1 MYANIPSTRR
11 TTRVPQHDRSGQT
24 ASRLRYKHL
33 AFGVGLALGSL
44 LVCGTAS
51 AASGVAAAQS
61 PTGGRVV
68 GGAGSI
74 VQHGARTIVN
84 QQSKLLAL
92 DWQSF
97 NVGKD
102 ASVLFKQ
109 PGTRAIALNRILDQ
123 HPSQIFGKIS
133 SNGQIFLINTHG
145 IIFGASAQLNVGGLV
160 ASTLDLTPDDFLK
173 RHFDL
178 DAHGGHAGVVNHGTI
193 AAASG
198 GSVSLVGGHVEN
210 DGVIVA
216 DYGHIN
222 LDGADKAV
230 LDFDGNGLIN
240 VEITGALKKRLDDD
254 QTAVAN
260 KGTLQA
266 TSGTV
271 VLQASAAKDLFT
283 NLVNN
288 SGVIKAGGISTAG
301 GVVQLVG
308 NGGNVIDSGRI
319 DVSGTRGGSVRLLSD
334 QNVGVTGGSID
345 ASGINGGGSI
355 RVGGGWQG
363 GEGLP
368 TAQATYVAP
377 DAALD
382 ASAIQSG
389 NGGSVV
395 VWGNAVN
402 NFYGSIS
409 ARGGAVGGNGGRVE
423 TSSRF
428 GLNAQGKVDASA
440 PNGQAG
446 TWLLDP
452 HDVEITGST
461 GSLSGTAP
469 DVYYSASTDDSKIAA
484 SVINGALTGGTNVS
498 IFTGSDGTTQPGD
511 ITVSDSITAAGQGSL
526 YLMAAG
532 SILVNADIKGQGTG
546 NPLNVYLWANY
557 GGAAPGG
564 STYAYSGNDAC
575 NTCKVVI
582 GDSSSATIATYGGN
596 VDIRTGEGTNTG
608 GSVEI
613 GSGATGVTG
622 SIDTTDGV
630 NPSGSI
636 SVATTGIAEDAAT
649 GNYVHAGTATFDAG
663 AGAITL
669 GNTDNK
675 FTGAVVLNNSGA
687 NAVTLDNGS
696 NALKLGASAVGSGTL
711 TVSGKGIT
719 QSGAITQAT
728 GAGAATFNAGAGV
741 LTLGNSGNAF
751 TGAVSLNNSGVSAV
765 TLDNGNNALDLG
777 ASSVGF
783 GPLNVSGTGITQ
795 SGAITQATSAGAAT
809 FNAGAGV
816 LTLGNSG
823 NAFTGAVSLNNSGAN
838 AVTLDN
844 GSNALKLGASAV
856 GSDTL
861 TVSGKGITQSGAITQ
876 TTGAGT
882 ATFNAGAGVLTLDNT
897 GNDFTGAVVLNNSGV
912 NAVTLDNGNNALK
925 LGASSVG
932 SDTLT
937 VSGKGIT
944 QSGAIT
950 QATGAGTATFNAG
963 AGVLTLDNTGNDFT
977 GAVVLNN
984 SGVNAVTLDNGS
996 NALKLGAS
1004 SVGSDTLT
1012 VSGKGITQSG
1022 AITQA
1027 TSAGAATFNAGAG
1040 VLTLDNTG
1048 NDFTGAVVLN
1058 NSGVSAVTLDN
1069 GSNALKLGAS
1079 SVGSGTLTVSGTG
1092 ITQSGAITQ
1101 AAGAGAAT
1109 FDAGAGVLALGNTSN
1124 AFTGA
1129 VSLNNSGANAVTLDN
1144 GSNALKLGASSVGSG
1159 TLTVSGTGI
1168 TQSGAVKQAAGA
1180 GATTFNAGS
1189 NDALTLANANNA
1201 ITGSVTATGAG
1212 VSITTTGN
1220 LQIASLTDTMDH
1232 DLSLIAGG
1240 TLSAVGAINT
1250 SSGNITLTANGG
1262 ALTTAA
1268 LTGHDI
1274 ALTGADGIT
1283 LDDNV
1288 NASGTLGLTSTNAS
1302 ITQSS
1307 SGNIS
1312 AQGVTTVNAGT
1323 GAITLANTGN
1333 DFTGAVG
1340 LTGGTTS
1347 ITDKD
1352 ALTLGALATGKLTA
1366 TSTGALDLGSG
1377 KVTGNLSATSNDG
1390 AITQDTTAGKTLTI
1404 TGTTGLDAGAGDI
1417 TLANTGNDFTGAVGL
1432 TGSTTSITDKGA
1444 LTLGALATGK
1454 LTATSTGALDLGSGK
1469 VTGNLSATS
1478 NDGAITQDTTAG
1490 KTLTI
1495 TGTAGLDAGAGDIT
1509 LANTGNDFTGAVD
1522 LTGGTTKVMDTNA
1535 LTLGTLATGDLTVT
1549 SGGALDL
1556 GSGTVGNLQADSSA
1570 GNGAITQ
1577 DTTAGKTLT
1586 ITGTTGLDAGAG
1598 DIMLA
1603 NTGNDFTGAVGLTGG
1618 TTKVTDT
1625 NALTLGTLA
1634 TGDLTVTSTGAMG
1647 LGSGKV
1653 TGNLSVTSNDG
1664 AITQD
1669 TTAGK
1674 TLTVTG
1680 TAKLDAGT
1688 GAIALANTGND
1699 FTGAVDLT
1707 GGTTKV
1713 MDTNALTLGT
1723 LATGDLTVTS
1733 TGALDLGSGKV
1744 TGNLSATS
1752 NDGAITQDTTA
1763 GKTLTITGTAGLDA
1777 GTGDITLANTGNDF
1791 TGAVDLTG
1799 GTTNITDKNALTL
1812 GTLATGDLTVVSTGA
1827 MGLGSGKVTGNL
1839 SVTSNDGAITQDTTA
1854 GKTLVV
1860 TGTTGLHAGA
1870 GAITL
1875 ANTGN
1880 GFSGAV
1886 TAAGAGVSIATSGD
1900 LDIASLNDV
1909 SDHNLSLIAGGALT
1923 MPAGAIDTGTGVIT
1937 LETGSGAL
1945 SVPTLTGSNIT
1956 VIANGGALTTAA
1968 LTGHDIAL
1976 TGSDGITLDGDVSAS
1991 GTLGLTSTHSP
2002 ITQSSGTIT
2011 TTCATT
2017 CTTTVDAGTG
2027 TGAGAITL
2035 TGIGNDFGGAV
2046 NLAGGTTAITDAGAL
2061 TLGALDTGALSV
2073 NSTGTLNLGTGTVG
2087 GALQATSNNGAI
2099 TQATAT
2105 GDSLTVTGSAT
2116 LAAGTGK
2123 ITLTDGGNDFKDLV
2137 YATGNGVLITDA
2149 NDLEIASLTDNSDGD
2164 VSLIAGGALS
2174 GVGAIDAGTTGN
2186 ITLAANG
2193 GALTTAALTGG
2204 DIKLTGANGITLGG
2218 SGVTASGTLTLDS
2231 GNTISQDAG
2240 AGITADTLTGHSTG
2254 ATDLGGANS
2263 ITTLDGFT
2271 ANGFSLTD
2279 GNTLTVA
2286 ASSTVDGG
2294 AGGTSLMAGA
2304 LTIDGTVGNAGGTT
2318 SLTANAGNITEG
2330 TGGIV
2335 VASTLTGD
2343 SSGDTTLKGENQIG
2357 TLGHFNAGNFTLVN
2371 HAALSVTGPLIT
2383 TGDISLT
2390 TTGTGNVLSVGQ
2402 ALTGGAITLD
2412 SAGDLGV
2419 QQGIQASTINLAAN
2433 GNLAIDAAVDS
2444 GSGVTTLTQ
2453 NGSGGG
2459 ITEGTHGVITA
2470 DTLTGTAQGS
2480 VMLDKA
2486 NAVTNLGDFTA
2497 SNGFKLSNGQKL
2509 TVTAGHTVD
2518 GGASTALET
2527 TGAGSDLALDGN
2539 VKGTTVDLSSSSN
2552 VTEGSHGIVTAGVLT
2567 GSVAHAV
2574 QLNGANTV
2582 ASLGDFTANGLTL
2595 NNTGALAIGAGATVD
2610 GGANTALTVNGGATG
2625 NLAINGTLKGTTTTL
2640 QVAGDISEGANG
2652 VVSAGT
2658 LTGNSVGST
2667 SLTGR
2672 NDVANLGDF
2681 SADGFALSTA
2691 SALSVTD
2698 GSTIAGRS
2706 GVALTTTGA
2715 GHDLSINGTITGIV
2729 AKLVSGGA
2737 ISEGANGFVQAGAFS
2752 GSSAGDTKLT
2762 HTEVTELDA
2771 FSAKNFSLTDAHAL
2785 SMGGPLTTTGN
2796 AGDISL
2802 TTTGS
2807 GNALTINQAVQ
2818 GAAIKLSSAS
2828 DLTITNAV
2836 TGTNVA
2842 LASHG
2847 NLAINAAVSSGAGTT
2862 TLTQTGSGAIMAG
2875 ANGSITAATLT
2886 GSATGA
2892 TTLGSDGQFMAN
2904 HVGVLGGFSS
2914 PAGFS
2919 LTNDGTLTL
2928 ASVGGSAYTVDAGKS
2943 KLYLEVHN
2951 GDLLQNGTNWLYD
2964 GTGTW
2969 YATGHIGLATAPI
2982 YVTGVDQQAVKFI
2995 GLPPAY
3001 FYAVDYQGNLLP
3013 LTGGS
3018 SVNVPTSVLSSRSQ
3032 GINGHTDHYIDV
3044 SVITAHYRGYG
3055 VVPPG
3060 LLLPPDQWDCA
3071 PDQPSSEL
3079 CPKGN

>member
-675 FTGAVVLNNSGA
+675 FTGAVVLDNSGA

-783 GPLNVSGTGITQ
+783 GPLN
-795 SGAITQATSAGAAT
+795 
-809 FNAGAGV
+809 
-816 LTLGNSG
+816 
-823 NAFTGAVSLNNSGAN
+823 
-838 AVTLDN
+838 
-844 GSNALKLGASAV
+844 
-856 GSDTL
+856 
-861 TVSGKGITQSGAITQ
+861 
-876 TTGAGT
+876 
-882 ATFNAGAGVLTLDNT
+882 
-897 GNDFTGAVVLNNSGV
+897 
-912 NAVTLDNGNNALK
+912 
-925 LGASSVG
+925 
-932 SDTLT
+932 
-937 VSGKGIT
+937 
-944 QSGAIT
+944 
-950 QATGAGTATFNAG
+950 
-963 AGVLTLDNTGNDFT
+963 
-977 GAVVLNN
+977 
-984 SGVNAVTLDNGS
+984 
-996 NALKLGAS
+996 
-1004 SVGSDTLT
+1004 
-1012 VSGKGITQSG
+1012 
-1022 AITQA
+1022 
-1027 TSAGAATFNAGAG
+1027 
-1040 VLTLDNTG
+1040 
-1048 NDFTGAVVLN
+1048 
-1058 NSGVSAVTLDN
+1058 
-1069 GSNALKLGAS
+1069 
-1079 SVGSGTLTVSGTG
+1079 VSGTG

-1549 SGGALDL
+1549 S
-1556 GSGTVGNLQADSSA
+1556 
-1570 GNGAITQ
+1570 
-1577 DTTAGKTLT
+1577 
-1586 ITGTTGLDAGAG
+1586 
-1598 DIMLA
+1598 
-1603 NTGNDFTGAVGLTGG
+1603 
-1618 TTKVTDT
+1618 
-1625 NALTLGTLA
+1625 
-1634 TGDLTVTSTGAMG
+1634 
-1647 LGSGKV
+1647 
-1653 TGNLSVTSNDG
+1653 
-1664 AITQD
+1664 
-1669 TTAGK
+1669 
-1674 TLTVTG
+1674 
-1680 TAKLDAGT
+1680 
-1688 GAIALANTGND
+1688 
-1699 FTGAVDLT
+1699 
-1707 GGTTKV
+1707 
-1713 MDTNALTLGT
+1713 
-1723 LATGDLTVTS
+1723 

-1886 TAAGAGVSIATSGD
+1886 TAAGGGVSIATSGD